1 MNENDPRSRIALAL
15 DVPDLGAA
23 KALIEQTRD
32 HVDTFKVG
40 LELFTAAGPA
50 AIETIHAAGARSFLD
65 LKLHDIPETMGRAV
79 ATAASMGVAYLT
91 VHGAAGPE
99 ALRRA
104 RENAGSTKILAVT
117 VLTSLDAAALAAIG
131 LTGTPQS
138 AAIRLAKLAWNAGL
152 RGFVASAQE
161 SRSLRGDLGE
171 EAFLV
176 TPGIRPA
183 GADRGDQK
191 RVMTPAEA
199 IEAGAN
205 LLVVG
210 RPIRD
215 ARDPREA
222 AAEIAAQVALALSR

>member
-1 MNENDPRSRIALAL
+1 
-15 DVPDLGAA
+15 
-23 KALIEQTRD
+23 
-32 HVDTFKVG
+32 
-40 LELFTAAGPA
+40 
-50 AIETIHAAGARSFLD
+50 
-65 LKLHDIPETMGRAV
+65 MGRAV

-91 VHGAAGPE
+91 VHGAAGLE

-138 AAIRLAKLAWNAGL
+138 AANRLAKLAWSAGL

-171 EAFLV
+171 EVFLV

-215 ARDPREA
+215 ARDPSEA

>member
-32 HVDTFKVG
+32 HLDTFKVG
-40 LELFTAAGPA
+40 LELFTAAGPL
-50 AIETIHAAGARSFLD
+50 AIEAIHAADARCFLD
-65 LKLHDIPETMGRAV
+65 LKLHDIPATMGRAV
-79 ATAASMGVAYLT
+79 ARAASMGVAYLT

-99 ALRRA
+99 ALREA
-104 RENAGSTKILAVT
+104 QENAGSTRLLAVT

-131 LTGTPQS
+131 LTGTPDS
-138 AAIRLAKLAWNAGL
+138 AANRLAKLAWNAGL

-161 SRSLRGDLGE
+161 SASLRGDLGE

-191 RVMTPAEA
+191 RVMTPTAA
-199 IEAGAN
+199 IEAGAD

-215 ARDPREA
+215 ARDPSHA